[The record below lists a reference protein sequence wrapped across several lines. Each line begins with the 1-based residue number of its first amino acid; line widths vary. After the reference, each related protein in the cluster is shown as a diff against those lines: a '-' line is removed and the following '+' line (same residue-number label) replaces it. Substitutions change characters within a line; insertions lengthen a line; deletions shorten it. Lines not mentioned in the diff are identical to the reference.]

1 MGAAMA
7 GGEAEKNA
15 VVLITGG
22 TDGLGRAAAMLLAES
37 GYRVFAVGRSAEKC
51 TQLQETAAQKHLLLE
66 SFAVDVCD
74 QSSVEHG
81 VAAVLTKAGV
91 IDVLINNAGV
101 AYTAT
106 VEDMSMEDWRK
117 QFETNVFGV
126 VRMTQA
132 VLPHMRARSQGRI
145 LMTSSVLGLISP
157 PGQGAYSA
165 TKHALEALSAALR
178 YELYPFGI
186 ATVLVVPGYIDTGI
200 QQKGKALAKPYEAK
214 FKTGPYANVYV
225 GAQKAES
232 SLSSGMTPEDYARVI
247 LRAVRAKTPEIRYSV
262 GRRPRMVKLAKRLLP
277 DSALDAFIR
286 KQYGIT

>member
-1 MGAAMA
+1 MA
-7 GGEAEKNA
+7 IREVDNKS

-22 TDGLGRAAAMLLAES
+22 TDGLGRAAALLLAES

-51 TQLQETAAQKHLLLE
+51 AQLQEMAALKNLPLE
-66 SFAVDVCD
+66 GLSVDVCD

-81 VAAVLTKAGV
+81 VAAVLKKTGV

-106 VEDMSMEDWRK
+106 VEDMTMEDWRK

-132 VLPHMRARSQGRI
+132 VLPHMRARRRGRI
-145 LMTSSVLGLISP
+145 VMTSSVLGTISP

-178 YELYPFGI
+178 YELYPLGI

-200 QQKGKALAKPYEAK
+200 QQKEKVLAKPYEAK
-214 FKTGPYANVYV
+214 FKAGPYANVYA
-225 GAQKAES
+225 GAYKAES
-232 SLSSGMTPEDYARVI
+232 SLRSGATPDDYAKVI
-247 LRAVRAKTPEIRYSV
+247 LRAVGAKTPQVRYSV
-262 GRRPRMVKLAKRLLP
+262 GRRPRMVKLAKRLLSE
-277 DSALDAFIR
+277 SALDALIR
-286 KQYGIT
+286 KQYGITRGS